1 MATAPTSRRLNLTRD
16 QLATFLTD
24 QQQIRQFELLFSVA
38 DTAQY
43 IPDELTEV
51 SIVAGTAQA
60 TANEAL
66 ARKDEPHVDYCS
78 DLLSQTAEM
87 QKQIDALTLLP
98 RLELLQ
104 SIGVTYETVS
114 KNLDAKDASFTYD
127 GSGNLTSITYTSG
140 VIKTL
145 NYTLGILT
153 SVVLSGNTPQNIVKT
168 KTLTYD
174 GSGNLTNTVYT

>member
-66 ARKDEPHVDYCS
+66 ARKDEPQADYFS
-78 DLLSQTAEM
+78 YLLSQTAEM

-153 SVVLSGNTPQNIVKT
+153 SVVLSGNTPQNIVQT

-174 GSGNLTNTVYT
+174 GSGNLTNTAYT

>member
-66 ARKDEPHVDYCS
+66 ARKDEPQADYFS
-78 DLLSQTAEM
+78 YLLSQTAEM

-174 GSGNLTNTVYT
+174 GSGNLTNTAYT